1 MLSCV
6 LIKTGR
12 VRLKEIS
19 HLVDKRTCA
28 TGTYAVHTLLNI
40 SFFEVN
46 DLRVLSA
53 KLDCHVSLWAIGLQ
67 AGGDS
72 DHFLYERHTEMLCQC
87 KSA

>member
-1 MLSCV
+1 MRSI
-6 LIKTGR
+6 LIETGS
-12 VRLKEIS
+12 VRLEKIS

-28 TGTYAVHTLLNI
+28 AGTDTVHTLLNI

-46 DLRVLSA
+46 DLRVLAA

-72 DHFLYERHTEMLCQC
+72 DNFLYERYAEMLCQC